1 MKKKIVTL
9 VGALAISSV
18 AMAGTVDPS
27 ANPADGTN
35 VWTTGQTGSIA
46 VKGRMISEKKVDE
59 VKYVIYAGE
68 DKSDVLNLPD
78 FILSTDEN
86 KCGFVKEPDNIYVK
100 RVVNGEVVD
109 LSPQDG
115 YKYRLTVADGYY
127 QEDWSDGDSV
137 DSQKSRVMK
146 VVEKDTSLKL
156 KEAFG
161 EDLNVTRYG
170 TIESGG
176 RCFYLPSVI
185 ALDSDKSGVIKF
197 KTSSDIYKNTFTP
210 DEVKKVMKVFEEGVM
225 TDSNVQVQV
234 KMN

>member
-9 VGALAISSV
+9 VGALAISSM

-78 FILSTDEN
+78 FTLSDD
-86 KCGFVKEPDNIYVK
+86 KDRCGFVKEPDNVYVK
-100 RVVNGEVVD
+100 RVVNGEIVD
-109 LSPQDG
+109 LLPQDG
-115 YKYRLTVADGYY
+115 YKYRLTVADGYT
-127 QEDWSDGDSV
+127 QRDWSDGGSKN
-137 DSQKSRVMK
+137 SQVSRVMK
-146 VVEKDTSLKL
+146 ILEKDTAKKL
-156 KEAFG
+156 KEEFG
-161 EDLNVTRYG
+161 DKLRVDTYG
-170 TIESGG
+170 MMFNDG
-176 RCFYLPSVI
+176 RSFNFPKLLKI
-185 ALDSDKSGVIKF
+185 DSDENGVIKF
-197 KTSSDIYKNTFTP
+197 GTLSEGTGSFTL